1 MARSFFGPV
10 VRPARGGVSGFASA
24 SRPKAAPQETQDRHG
39 RRKGQAWDI
48 GQPPPGQASDRHS
61 SRVRSPFGHQTGLPM
76 PRSPDVRG
84 CLPGIRSL
92 DADRASPSWLRLS
105 SHAGSRGTGNPSTT
119 TQSGRHRTGM
129 GQASDRHSSRVR
141 SPFGHQTGLPM
152 PRSPDVRGCL
162 PGIRSLDADRAS
174 PSWLRLSSHAGSRG
188 TGNPSTTAPLRDVPA
203 PNTPR
208 SGGPRPPVRATLGVA
223 RDGPSE
229 NGQDA
234 RVSRRQRAQN
244 PAVWRTAVRPS
255 GQPLALPATGQA
267 KTGRMPVFR
276 V

>member
-48 GQPPPGQASDRHS
+48 GQPPP
-61 SRVRSPFGHQTGLPM
+61 
-76 PRSPDVRG
+76 
-84 CLPGIRSL
+84 
-92 DADRASPSWLRLS
+92 
-105 SHAGSRGTGNPSTT
+105 
-119 TQSGRHRTGM
+119 

>member
-1 MARSFFGPV
+1 
-10 VRPARGGVSGFASA
+10 
-24 SRPKAAPQETQDRHG
+24 
-39 RRKGQAWDI
+39 
-48 GQPPPGQASDRHS
+48 
-61 SRVRSPFGHQTGLPM
+61 M

-188 TGNPSTTAPLRDVPA
+188 TGNPSTTAPLRDVPS

-208 SGGPRPPVRATLGVA
+208 SGGPRPPVRATLGVARNGPSENGQDARVSRVHGKRAGCPCFAEAARPKSRGLEDRGSPVRATLGVA

-234 RVSRRQRAQN
+234 RVSRVVRRSASADTRPRGGRGRGGRSP
-244 PAVWRTAVRPS
+244 PA
-255 GQPLALPATGQA
+255 
-267 KTGRMPVFR
+267 GRG
-276 V
+276 

>member
-1 MARSFFGPV
+1 LARSFFGPV

-119 TQSGRHRTGM
+119 TQSNPAATRPT
-129 GQASDRHSSRVR
+129 
-141 SPFGHQTGLPM
+141 
-152 PRSPDVRGCL
+152 
-162 PGIRSLDADRAS
+162 
-174 PSWLRLSSHAGSRG
+174 SRG
-188 TGNPSTTAPLRDVPA
+188 LEDRGS
-203 PNTPR
+203 
-208 SGGPRPPVRATLGVA
+208 PVRATLGVA

-276 V
+276 VYTENGQDARVSRVVRRSASADTRPRGGRGRGGRSPPAGRG